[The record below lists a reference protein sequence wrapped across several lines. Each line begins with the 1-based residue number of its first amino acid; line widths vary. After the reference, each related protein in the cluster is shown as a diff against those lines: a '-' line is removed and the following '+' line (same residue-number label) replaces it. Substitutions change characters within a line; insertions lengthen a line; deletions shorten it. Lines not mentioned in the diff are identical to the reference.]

1 MKRFPQFLKTNPSF
15 HGLQFSDIAVLM
27 VILYMAMILGL
38 NPLITIGLSVVTI
51 GVMKILKKNFDLTGI
66 LVPRKKEIFL
76 TDIYRGE
83 K

>member
-15 HGLQFSDIAVLM
+15 HGLQFSDIVGLM
-27 VILYMAMILGL
+27 VILYMAMILSL
-38 NPLITIGLSVVTI
+38 NPLVTIALSIVAI
-51 GVMKILKKNFDLTGI
+51 GVMKVLKKNFDFTGI
-66 LVPRKKEIFL
+66 LVSRKKEIHL

>member
-15 HGLQFSDIAVLM
+15 HGLQFSDIAGLM

-38 NPLITIGLSVVTI
+38 NPLITIGLSILVI
-51 GVMKILKKNFDLTGI
+51 GVMKILKKNFDFTGL
-66 LVPRKKEIFL
+66 LVPRKKEIHL
-76 TDIYRGE
+76 ADIYRGE

>member
-15 HGLQFSDIAVLM
+15 HGLQFSDIAGLM

-38 NPLITIGLSVVTI
+38 NPLITIGLSVVMV
-51 GVMKILKKNFDLTGI
+51 GVMKILKKNFDFTGL
-66 LVPRKKEIFL
+66 LVQRKKEIHL
-76 TDIYRGE
+76 ADIYRGE

>member
-15 HGLQFSDIAVLM
+15 HGLQFSDIAGLM
-27 VILYMAMILGL
+27 VILYMAMIFGL
-38 NPLITIGLSVVTI
+38 NPLITIGLSITVV
-51 GVMKILKKNFDLTGI
+51 GVMKILKKNFDFTGL
-66 LVPRKKEIFL
+66 LVPRKKEIHL

>member
-15 HGLQFSDIAVLM
+15 HGLQFSDIAALM
-27 VILYMAMILGL
+27 VILFMAMILGL
-38 NPLITIGLSVVTI
+38 NPLITIGLSIVVI
-51 GVMKILKKNFDLTGI
+51 GVMKILKRNFDFTG
-66 LVPRKKEIFL
+66 LFVPRKNEIHL

>member
-15 HGLQFSDIAVLM
+15 HGLQFSDIAGIM
-27 VILYMAMILGL
+27 VILYTAMILGL
-38 NPLITIGLSVVTI
+38 NPIITIALSIVVVGL
-51 GVMKILKKNFDLTGI
+51 MKILKKNFDFTGL
-66 LVPRKKEIFL
+66 LVPRKKEIHL